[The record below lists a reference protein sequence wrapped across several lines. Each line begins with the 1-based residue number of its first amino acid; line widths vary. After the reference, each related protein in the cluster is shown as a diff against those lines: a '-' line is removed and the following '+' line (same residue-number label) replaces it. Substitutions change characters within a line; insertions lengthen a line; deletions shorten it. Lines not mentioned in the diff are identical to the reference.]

1 MNYLRYSSDEMFSST
16 ELIRKSK
23 SIFDK
28 LNKKQIEKAIILR
41 DGKPGF
47 MLLDFATYEKIMR
60 EFEKLNTKVSK
71 KEDDL
76 YLSLEDIEIQSHEE
90 TVQTSINNEEAIETP
105 ISVELE
111 AEALVSVEELEVPT
125 SSILDTTAPEISQE
139 EEKQLSEITQIEEM
153 VSDEINDE
161 ELLEALAEIEKIN
174 VPNNDSPRQSEDISD
189 DDLELGL
196 EEDLESTETQSDQSA
211 EPLKE
216 FWDK

>member
-90 TVQTSINNEEAIETP
+90 TVQASINNEEAIETP

-174 VPNNDSPRQSEDISD
+174 VPNNDSPRENEDISD

>member
-174 VPNNDSPRQSEDISD
+174 VPNNDSPRENEDISD

>member
-23 SIFDK
+23 NIFDK

-90 TVQTSINNEEAIETP
+90 TVQASINNEEAIETP

-174 VPNNDSPRQSEDISD
+174 VPNNDSPRENEDISD

>member
-23 SIFDK
+23 NIFDK

-76 YLSLEDIEIQSHEE
+76 YLSLEDIEIQNHEE
-90 TVQTSINNEEAIETP
+90 IIQKSISHEEAIETP
-105 ISVELE
+105 KSVELE
-111 AEALVSVEELEVPT
+111 VEALVSVEELEAPT
-125 SSILDTTAPEISQE
+125 SSVSDTTVPEISQE

-174 VPNNDSPRQSEDISD
+174 VPSDDSKITNEDISD
-189 DDLELGL
+189 DASELGL
-196 EEDLESTETQSDQSA
+196 EEDFESTEIQSDQSA

>member
-23 SIFDK
+23 NIFDK

-60 EFEKLNTKVSK
+60 EFEKLNKKVSK

-76 YLSLEDIEIQSHEE
+76 YLSLDDIEIQSHEN
-90 TVQTSINNEEAIETP
+90 TETP
-105 ISVELE
+105 VSTEVEP
-111 AEALVSVEELEVPT
+111 EALVSVEEIDVPPVII
-125 SSILDTTAPEISQE
+125 SDTTAPEISLE

-174 VPNNDSPRQSEDISD
+174 VPSDDSKIKNEDISD
-189 DDLELGL
+189 DDLELSL
-196 EEDLESTETQSDQSA
+196 EENTDSTENQMDQSL

>member
-60 EFEKLNTKVSK
+60 EFEKLNAKVSK

-76 YLSLEDIEIQSHEE
+76 YLSLEDIEIQSNEE
-90 TVQTSINNEEAIETP
+90 TVETP
-105 ISVELE
+105 KSTEVETLVALEEVEIST
-111 AEALVSVEELEVPT
+111 PT
-125 SSILDTTAPEISQE
+125 LTDTTTPDITQE

-174 VPNNDSPRQSEDISD
+174 VPSDDSEIKNEDISD
-189 DDLELGL
+189 DDLELSL
-196 EEDLESTETQSDQSA
+196 EENIDSTENQMDQSL

>member
-174 VPNNDSPRQSEDISD
+174 VPNND
-189 DDLELGL
+189 
-196 EEDLESTETQSDQSA
+196 
-211 EPLKE
+211 
-216 FWDK
+216 

>member
-23 SIFDK
+23 NIFDK

-60 EFEKLNTKVSK
+60 EFEKLNKKVSK

-90 TVQTSINNEEAIETP
+90 TETP
-105 ISVELE
+105 VGAEVE
-111 AEALVSVEELEVPT
+111 AEALVSVEEVDVPPVVI
-125 SSILDTTAPEISQE
+125 SDTTAPEISLE

-174 VPNNDSPRQSEDISD
+174 VPSDDSEIKNEDISD
-189 DDLELGL
+189 DDLELSL
-196 EEDLESTETQSDQSA
+196 EENIDSTENQMDQSL

>member
-23 SIFDK
+23 NIFDK

-60 EFEKLNTKVSK
+60 EFEKLNKKVSK

-90 TVQTSINNEEAIETP
+90 TETP
-105 ISVELE
+105 VGAEVE
-111 AEALVSVEELEVPT
+111 AEALVSVEEVDVPPVVI
-125 SSILDTTAPEISQE
+125 SDTTAPEISLE

-174 VPNNDSPRQSEDISD
+174 VPSDDSEIKNEDISD
-189 DDLELGL
+189 DDLELSL
-196 EEDLESTETQSDQSA
+196 EENIDSAENEMDQSL

>member
-47 MLLDFATYEKIMR
+47 MLLDFASYEKIMR
-60 EFEKLNTKVSK
+60 EFEKLNNKVSK
-71 KEDDL
+71 KEDEL
-76 YLSLEDIEIQSHEE
+76 YLSLEDIEIQSHD
-90 TVQTSINNEEAIETP
+90 ETP
-105 ISVELE
+105 
-111 AEALVSVEELEVPT
+111 VSVEVEALESVEEIKVPT
-125 SSILDTTAPEISQE
+125 SNNSDTTVPEVSQE

-174 VPNNDSPRQSEDISD
+174 VPSDDSQIKNEDIN
-189 DDLELGL
+189 DDLELSL
-196 EEDLESTETQSDQSA
+196 EETSETQDSNYE

>member
-174 VPNNDSPRQSEDISD
+174 VPNNDTPRENEDISD

>member
-23 SIFDK
+23 NIFDK

-60 EFEKLNTKVSK
+60 EFEKLNKKVSK

-90 TVQTSINNEEAIETP
+90 TETP
-105 ISVELE
+105 VGAEVE
-111 AEALVSVEELEVPT
+111 AEALVSVEEIDVPPVII
-125 SSILDTTAPEISQE
+125 SDTTAPEISLE

-174 VPNNDSPRQSEDISD
+174 VPSDDSEIKNEDISD
-189 DDLELGL
+189 DDLELSL
-196 EEDLESTETQSDQSA
+196 EENIDSTENQMDQSL

>member
-23 SIFDK
+23 NIFDK

-60 EFEKLNTKVSK
+60 EFEKLNKKVSK
-71 KEDDL
+71 KDDDL
-76 YLSLEDIEIQSHEE
+76 YLSLEDIEIQSHEN
-90 TVQTSINNEEAIETP
+90 TETP
-105 ISVELE
+105 VSTEVEPE
-111 AEALVSVEELEVPT
+111 TLVSVEEIDVPPVII
-125 SSILDTTAPEISQE
+125 SDTTAPEISLE

-174 VPNNDSPRQSEDISD
+174 VPSDDSEIKNEDISD

>member
-47 MLLDFATYEKIMR
+47 MLLDFASYEKIMR
-60 EFEKLNTKVSK
+60 EFEKLNNKVSK
-71 KEDDL
+71 KEDEL
-76 YLSLEDIEIQSHEE
+76 YLSLEDIEIKSHDE
-90 TVQTSINNEEAIETP
+90 IP
-105 ISVELE
+105 
-111 AEALVSVEELEVPT
+111 VSVEVEALESVEEIKVPT
-125 SSILDTTAPEISQE
+125 SNNSDTTVPEVSQE

-174 VPNNDSPRQSEDISD
+174 VPSDDSQIKNEDIND
-189 DDLELGL
+189 DDLELSL
-196 EEDLESTETQSDQSA
+196 EETSETQDSNYG